1 MLLPDD
7 ACYTDHLYQSSG
19 GLQIS
24 LAHVPPDQ
32 GERPPGRRRPS
43 RANSRLVTV
52 RRTAGSSRRLR
63 GADNAARVSVLAPV
77 GGAGSSTP
85 NAGGQVVSADD
96 KFDDT
101 GPDPVVQGHGE
112 GQERPQVE
120 ETLAGVAPE
129 AAAKPVEHVRQLGGY
144 DRRAAPR
151 GWPSHE
157 HKGPTKTSKRVQLT
171 RAGVPPRSRTSIVS
185 PSLNPGAGTATVPK
199 EPGQN
204 TRCGGQV
211 VTLLTPGHGSRQR
224 QHADRLVIDAGQGD
238 NRLWKAGPIPEEPY
252 AE

>member
-1 MLLPDD
+1 MPATPTISTRVAAGSRYPSRTSHPTRASARPQAPIAGQLPPG
-7 ACYTDHLYQSSG
+7 H
-19 GLQIS
+19 
-24 LAHVPPDQ
+24 
-32 GERPPGRRRPS
+32 RPQNGTVIETFAGCGRRRE
-43 RANSRLVTV
+43 
-52 RRTAGSSRRLR
+52 G
-63 GADNAARVSVLAPV
+63 SVLAPV

-120 ETLAGVAPE
+120 ETPAGVAQSRPPSRWSTR
-129 AAAKPVEHVRQLGGY
+129 ANLAVVVV
-144 DRRAAPR
+144 AAPR
-151 GWPSHE
+151 GQPSHE

-211 VTLLTPGHGSRQR
+211 VTPLTPGHGSRQR

-238 NRLWKAGPIPEEPY
+238 NRLWKAGPLPEEPY
-252 AE
+252 VE